1 MSDKDE
7 SDRAA
12 LPAPKGPRPEE
23 KPPRV
28 APRIIAAPKIR
39 QLYWCDFWRD
49 AQLPEF
55 WKTRPVV
62 VVSYRNSL
70 HGPCLVLPTSTDPQD
85 GNPWARKLSIKPDG
99 RSESWV
105 ICNQLSTVAVS
116 RLSQFKGRIPRLS
129 ETEFDEILALLLEWL
144 PTPTTPVG
152 LEK

>member
-1 MSDKDE
+1 MSAGTDE
-7 SDRAA
+7 EE
-12 LPAPKGPRPEE
+12 LPPPKGPRPEE
-23 KPPRV
+23 PPPRV
-28 APRIIAAPKIR
+28 KARIIAAPKIR

-55 WKTRPVV
+55 WKTRPVL

-99 RSESWV
+99 RSESWI
-105 ICNQLSTVAVS
+105 ICNQPSTVAPS
-116 RLSQFKGRIPRLS
+116 RLSQFKGKIPRLS
-129 ETEFDEILALLLEWL
+129 EPEFDEILALLLRWM
-144 PTPTTPVG
+144 PTPAARSD